1 MDKSKQKYRNYKKTE
16 VAIKNALIELYNE
29 KHDINKVT
37 VKELAERA
45 NISRSTFYLHYND
58 LISIF
63 ESVGD
68 QFVESLKKMIV
79 ELSKSELNDFSP
91 YIKKIFKLIDKSSEL
106 IKIGLSLEY
115 PFYYIENLKNQLED
129 IIKNNPV
136 LFHSSQG
143 AEQTIIETRIV
154 VSGVID
160 FMISIIRSKDKI
172 DYDKYAVILNKF
184 LVRWANTLI

>member
-16 VAIKNALIELYNE
+16 VEIKNALIELYNE